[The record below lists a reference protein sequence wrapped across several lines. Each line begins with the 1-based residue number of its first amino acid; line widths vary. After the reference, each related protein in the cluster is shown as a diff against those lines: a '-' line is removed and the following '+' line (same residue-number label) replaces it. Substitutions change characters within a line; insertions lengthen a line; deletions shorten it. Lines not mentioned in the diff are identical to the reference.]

1 VSAPPKQSNSFGN
14 LPWRLGK
21 LHLGRDVFVDGRP
34 VTCAKCGHQWH
45 ALRSHPSAVH
55 PTDFSCHRPTPN
67 EAHTPRRRP
76 TAQRRKSKQRGGLT
90 AQTAFLNIA
99 VLAAVAIG
107 LAGFISRL
115 ASEISVIMAGVPTGY
130 GKAGKPICRA
140 QKAG

>member
-1 VSAPPKQSNSFGN
+1 
-14 LPWRLGK
+14 
-21 LHLGRDVFVDGRP
+21 
-34 VTCAKCGHQWH
+34 
-45 ALRSHPSAVH
+45 
-55 PTDFSCHRPTPN
+55 
-67 EAHTPRRRP
+67 
-76 TAQRRKSKQRGGLT
+76 LT

-99 VLAAVAIG
+99 VLAVVAIG